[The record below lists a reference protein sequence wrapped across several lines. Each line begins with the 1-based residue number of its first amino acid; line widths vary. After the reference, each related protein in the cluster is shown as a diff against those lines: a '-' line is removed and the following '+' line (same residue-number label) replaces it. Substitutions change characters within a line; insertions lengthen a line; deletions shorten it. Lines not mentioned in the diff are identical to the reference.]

1 MSGRLAL
8 LGAGLLLTAAAC
20 SPSAP
25 RPQAGTLAG
34 AAASTAPTSL
44 LRLAR
49 GGGPIR
55 AHDGRTLAALP
66 WASEALPPVARIVGL
81 TPDDR
86 AIVLLDARRG
96 LELLDLSVRRPRLL
110 GSGVAMAVVGPD
122 GTILTVDT
130 ARTLTALGRR
140 AAVRVPK
147 ALPSLP
153 SRLHGTLS
161 GRLLAF
167 DGGAPVLRII
177 GGGQPA
183 VETPLPR
190 GPVAATMYGELLA
203 VATDS
208 GIVLVEPG
216 RDRPPVFERV
226 RGGTTAAVFS
236 PSGHRLYVG
245 TEERGL
251 LEYDRFGMDEVATIE
266 LPGAVAD
273 VRMDREGRWL
283 LVRPAGRDSV
293 WVVDL
298 LRRRPVAAIAT
309 GWADDLP
316 AVTGDGLVAVRSR
329 EDVALVNV
337 GAPRPVELARIS
349 GGAADLW
356 AVARWSPAQAEAP
369 TQPAPAVAV
378 ADSGAP
384 MPPEDAT
391 LERAIDSV
399 LAAPDLP
406 AEGAA
411 TADRAAQADA
421 GPLYLQVS
429 SSRNPD
435 WAKNLGE
442 QLQRQG
448 LAAQVLSPA
457 LPDEPYRVVL
467 GPYPTRVAADEAARK
482 LGMPSFVISVGAA
495 PR

>member
-1 MSGRLAL
+1 VSGRLAL
-8 LGAGLLLTAAAC
+8 LGAGLLLTAAGC
-20 SPSAP
+20 SSSAP
-25 RPQAGTLAG
+25 RPQEGTLAG

-66 WASEALPPVARIVGL
+66 WSSEALPPVAQIVGL

-86 AIVLLDARRG
+86 ALVLLDARRG

-110 GSGVAMAVVGPD
+110 GGGVAMAVVGPD
-122 GTILTVDT
+122 GTILTIDT
-130 ARTLTALGRR
+130 ARTLTAIGRR
-140 AAVRVPK
+140 AAVRVPR
-147 ALPSLP
+147 ALPGQP

-167 DGGAPVLRII
+167 DGSGPKLRII

-183 VETPLPR
+183 AETPLPQ
-190 GPVAATMYGELLA
+190 GPVAVTMYGELLA

-208 GIVLVEPG
+208 GIVLVEPD

-226 RGGTTAAVFS
+226 RGGTTAAIFS

-245 TEERGL
+245 TAERGL
-251 LEYDRFGMDEVATIE
+251 IEYDRFGMDEVAAIE

-273 VRMDREGRWL
+273 LRMDREGRWL
-283 LVRPAGRDSV
+283 LVRPARRDSV

-316 AVTGDGLVAVRSR
+316 VVTGDGLVAVRSR
-329 EDVALVNV
+329 DDVALVNV
-337 GAPRPVELARIS
+337 GAPRPVELARIA

-356 AVARWSPAQAEAP
+356 AVARWSPVQPDAP
-369 TQPAPAVAV
+369 APPEPAVAA
-378 ADSGAP
+378 ADSGVT
-384 MPPEDAT
+384 MSPEDAG
-391 LERAIDSV
+391 LEQAIDSV
-399 LAAPDLP
+399 LAAGSVPVEGDAADRGTP
-406 AEGAA
+406 AE
-411 TADRAAQADA
+411 T

-429 SSRNPD
+429 SSRNPE

-467 GPYPTRVAADEAARK
+467 GPYPTRAAADEAARK